1 MSTRIW
7 PELALDT
14 PPTAPSITRKGVATT
29 GFGRALHALALGAAV
44 GGFIGMVSDPSGW
57 YVLAFVVGFV
67 LWLLLMLLRT
77 FAAIGPGL
85 PAGDLQGTAPAQQHV
100 LARVESI
107 RRTGLEINDQ
117 PQCDLVLVV
126 SPPPGHGEAYATT
139 TRAILD
145 VVDLASFQPGAVL
158 VVARPDPA
166 QPDVR
171 PVPNPTAE
179 LAAAARAEAR
189 REPGEGVIPALDQ
202 VPVRESVRTP
212 APGFRPPTAGSML
225 TGLLLAGAGGV
236 AVLLPALL
244 G

>member
-7 PELALDT
+7 SEPALDKQ
-14 PPTAPSITRKGVATT
+14 PADPKGGGAKAFV
-29 GFGRALHALALGAAV
+29 RALHAFALGAAI
-44 GGFIGMVSDPSGW
+44 GGFIGMVFDPSGW
-57 YVLAFVVGFV
+57 YVIAFVAGFV
-67 LWLLLMLLRT
+67 LWLSLTLLRT

-85 PAGDLQGTAPAQQHV
+85 ATDDRQGVALPQQLA

-145 VVDLASFQPGAVL
+145 VATLASFQPGAVL
-158 VVARPDPA
+158 VVERPDIA

-171 PVPNPTAE
+171 PVLNPTAE
-179 LAAAARAEAR
+179 MAAAAHAEAR
-189 REPGEGVIPALDQ
+189 REPGEGIIPALDQ

-212 APGFRPPTAGSML
+212 APGFRPPTAGSVL

-236 AVLLPALL
+236 AVLLPTLL